1 MIIEAFGRLLAGL
14 ALVGAGAG
22 VTGAYLG
29 TPLSMLACATVL
41 AFILRRH
48 LGTPDLTSP
57 PHPLTAL
64 ARDARYPI
72 AGLAIV
78 ALLQNAD
85 VIMAK
90 HQLSDDDAGVYAAAA
105 VAGKA
110 VVWIAVGVG
119 LYLLPEATRRAA
131 AGLDPRKALARALI
145 IIGVIALPALALF
158 AGVPGLLLEL
168 AFGPEYRRGDDI
180 LLLIGIGFAALA
192 TTYLAVQYLLG
203 LGWRAFMLP
212 LAVAAAVEPAILLS
226 ADDLISFARTL
237 LIVQAGRRGRRD
249 GDLRAR
255 QGTAGGN
262 DLSSTT
268 GSRSIDL
275 EQLAPRTLLRPLQ
288 REDRGEF
295 LALSRDSRELHLP
308 WAHPPTTPRDFADL
322 LARSEREDFVSLLV
336 CRARDGAIAGVCNLS
351 QIFRGAFQNAYLGYY
366 ASAKLAGRGYMT
378 EGMQLVLHHA
388 FCVLG
393 LHRVE
398 ANIQPGNAASL
409 ALARRAGFKREGF
422 SPRYLQIGGE
432 WRDHERWAILAED
445 WLARVRAAQDGGGG
459 V

>member
-1 MIIEAFGRLLAGL
+1 MSDAATEPRGTVAEDAAAATEAIPPAPPAGMVARVTALRTTDTGKALGLAAATMAANGLAVIFTIVFARILGTGDYGSLGALLNLSVIINVPGLALQVAAAREGTLGRLGSGAELSATVERWTRHLVMGMLGIVVVSVLARHQLAALVDVEEHWAAAAVPVAGCAWLLLSAQRGVLQATRHYKAVGYSVIIEAFGRLLAGL

-57 PHPLTAL
+57 PHPLTSL

-237 LIVQAGRRGRRD
+237 LIVQLVAAAVAMAICV
-249 GDLRAR
+249 RAK
-255 QGTAGGN
+255 
-262 DLSSTT
+262 
-268 GSRSIDL
+268 
-275 EQLAPRTLLRPLQ
+275 APRA
-288 REDRGEF
+288 G
-295 LALSRDSRELHLP
+295 
-308 WAHPPTTPRDFADL
+308 TT
-322 LARSEREDFVSLLV
+322 
-336 CRARDGAIAGVCNLS
+336 
-351 QIFRGAFQNAYLGYY
+351 
-366 ASAKLAGRGYMT
+366 
-378 EGMQLVLHHA
+378 
-388 FCVLG
+388 
-393 LHRVE
+393 
-398 ANIQPGNAASL
+398 
-409 ALARRAGFKREGF
+409 
-422 SPRYLQIGGE
+422 
-432 WRDHERWAILAED
+432 
-445 WLARVRAAQDGGGG
+445 
-459 V
+459 